1 MIAGVIALL
10 VVVLI
15 LLYLFL
21 IMPNVS
27 QPADMDALCREYAHR
42 GLWDEKTPENS
53 LAAFARAVQAGYGI
67 ELDVHLSKDRQVMV
81 FHDASLKRMC
91 GVNRR
96 VCDLTCAELKTMALK
111 ETGQTIP
118 TLSEVLAL
126 VKGRVPLM
134 IEVKGDKV
142 QKALCVRMTR
152 MLDAYQGAFCVI
164 SFSPLI
170 LNWFKNYRPCY
181 ARGQLVTKVTNH
193 QRKGSH
199 FANFFLTHMLL
210 NFLSRP
216 DFISINQ
223 KYRKRPSMLLCTRVF
238 HRVGFAWTV
247 RSKQEYGECRRQ
259 GLFPVFEGIQPPHV
273 RQSKS

>member
-10 VVVLI
+10 IVVLI

-67 ELDVHLSKDRQVMV
+67 ELDVQLSKDRQVMV

>member
-1 MIAGVIALL
+1 MIAGMIALIL
-10 VVVLI
+10 VIVI

-27 QPADMDALCREYAHR
+27 HPADMDALCTGYAHR
-42 GLWDEKTPENS
+42 GLWDAKIPENS
-53 LAAFARAVQAGYGI
+53 LAAFSRAVQAGYGI
-67 ELDVHLSKDRQVMV
+67 ELDVQLSKDRQVMV

-96 VCDLTCAELKTMALK
+96 VCDLTCAELKAMALK
-111 ETGQTIP
+111 GTGQTIP

-134 IEVKGDKV
+134 IEVKGETV
-142 QKALCVRMTR
+142 QKALCVRIAR
-152 MLDAYQGAFCVI
+152 MLDSYEGAFCII

-193 QRKGSH
+193 QRKGSC

-223 KYRKRPSMLLCTRVF
+223 KYRKRLSMLLCTRVF

-247 RSKQEYGECRRQ
+247 GSKKEYGECRRQ
-259 GLFPVFEGIQPPHV
+259 GLFPVFEGIHPPRI
-273 RQSKS
+273 RQKGE

>member
-67 ELDVHLSKDRQVMV
+67 ELDVQLSKDRQVMV